1 MFREFESTIDA
12 EGHLNIPSD
21 MRARHGLKNGSR
33 VRIAE
38 YGDRIVVE
46 AKEVSVKRKNI
57 TDLTGILGKDSKALD
72 ILMEERRKDREAED
86 RPVRP

>member
-1 MFREFESTIDA
+1 MFREFESTIDS
-12 EGHLNIPSD
+12 EGHLDLPKE
-21 MRARHGLKNGSR
+21 MRERHGLKNGAR

-46 AKEVSVKRKNI
+46 AKEQGGKRKNI
-57 TDLTGILGKDSKALD
+57 TDLAGILGKDSKALD

-86 RPVRP
+86 RPIRS

>member
-1 MFREFESTIDA
+1 MFREFESTIDG
-12 EGHLNIPSD
+12 EGHFDLPRD
-21 MRARHGLKNGSR
+21 LRERHGLKNGTR

-46 AKEVSVKRKNI
+46 TKDQAQKRRNI
-57 TDLTGILGKDSKALD
+57 TELAGILGKDSKALD

-86 RPVRP
+86 RPIRP